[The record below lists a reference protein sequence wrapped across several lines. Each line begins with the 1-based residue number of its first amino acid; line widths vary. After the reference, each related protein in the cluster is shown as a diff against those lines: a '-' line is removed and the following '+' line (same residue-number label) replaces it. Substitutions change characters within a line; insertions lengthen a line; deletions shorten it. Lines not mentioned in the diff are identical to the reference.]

1 MSSISSPDPTPSW
14 GAARSVA
21 QTLQPDQREALAV
34 QALAKTDSV
43 SEIARRNEVS
53 RKFVYQQKEKAEH
66 AIAEAFHP
74 EQADD
79 SKVLFY
85 LPVTSQWL
93 HQLALALILICHS
106 SYRGVIELFRDL
118 LDVPISLGTVHAL
131 VQQAVTA
138 ARQVN
143 EVEDLSPIKVGA
155 HDEIFQARSPVLVGA
170 DVASTYCYLLSQEQ
184 ARDGDTW
191 GIRLLELSDKGMD
204 LDYTIADG
212 GKGLRAGQ
220 AQAWEDTPCHGDV
233 FHPLLDMGR
242 LSFYLENRAYGAMS
256 KLEKLTRKMERAK
269 KKAQGNKLSSQL
281 AAARKAE
288 QQSVELADDILA
300 LCTWMR
306 EDILA
311 PVGPD
316 FAARC
321 ELFDFVTDALRARE
335 HLAPHRIKPVRSAL
349 EHQRDQLLAFVRIID
364 QELIDIAHQF
374 HLPSAT
380 VRQVYS
386 LHRPDLQEPQR
397 HAQTHC
403 LRQQLGTLFQS
414 IDQAVADIV
423 AHTVRASSIIEN
435 LNSRLRNYFF
445 LRRQIGPQYLDLLR
459 FFLNHRRFM
468 RSQHAERRD
477 KTPAELL
484 AGHDLPH
491 WLELLGFQLFKR
503 VALA

>member
-1 MSSISSPDPTPSW
+1 MSSIPSPDATPS
-14 GAARSVA
+14 GGTVGPVA
-21 QTLQPDQREALAV
+21 QTLQPDQRQTLAV

-43 SEIARRNEVS
+43 SEIARENRVS
-53 RKFVYQQKEKAEH
+53 RKFVYHQKEKAEK
-66 AIAEAFHP
+66 AVYEAFHL
-74 EQADD
+74 EQTDD

-85 LPVTSQWL
+85 LPVTAQWL
-93 HQLALALILICHS
+93 HQLILALILISHS
-106 SYRGVIELFRDL
+106 SYRGVIELLRDL
-118 LDVPISLGTVHAL
+118 LDVRISLGSVYAV
-131 VQQAVTA
+131 VQQAVAA
-138 ARQVN
+138 ARRVN
-143 EVEDLSPIKVGA
+143 EAEDLSRIKVGA

-220 AQAWEDTPCHGDV
+220 AAAWEDTPCHGDV
-233 FHPLLDMGR
+233 FHPLLEMGR

-256 KLEKLTRKMERAK
+256 KLEKLTHKMERAK

-374 HLPSAT
+374 HLPSGI

-386 LHRPDLQEPQR
+386 LHRPDLHEPQR
-397 HAQTHC
+397 HAQTHW
-403 LRQQLGTLFQS
+403 LRQQLGTLFPS
-414 IDQAVADIV
+414 IDQAIADIV

-459 FFLNHRRFM
+459 FFLNHRRFI
-468 RSQHAERRD
+468 RSQHPDRIG
-477 KTPAELL
+477 KSPAELL
-484 AGHDLPH
+484 VGHALPH
-491 WLELLGFQLFKR
+491 WLELLGFHPFKR
-503 VALA
+503 AALA